1 MNRNK
6 IQIALSMAVFIATTL
21 SSCMEE
27 YLEGRQSSTITYQ
40 VLTQDAVTRGSY
52 GEEMPVGRD
61 STSLGK
67 MRVSVTATPFP
78 DVIQGMTR
86 GAAVRTPSAITSFGV
101 CGAIYDASGTYA
113 DAACGSYFFN
123 EEVTPDVSTKYFWP
137 SKEHKL
143 SFYAHWPYAS
153 SVFQLASSANALGR
167 PSYTYRM
174 YDDPKKHVDVM
185 TAEVIDKVPD
195 GLTVP
200 ITFAHR
206 TAGVR
211 FLLKNERGEPITL
224 ESISLRGMYMAGTLT
239 GSTWAVTGAKD
250 GVCNIDL
257 NKTIADDVTLD
268 ITGTDS
274 ILFVVPQSC
283 EGMTLR
289 LVAGGDIYQTD
300 LDGDL
305 SAGVVYTYSIV
316 LYKYDYFLNVTGTS
330 DFTHEGGTDTYS
342 IQSYKETL
350 SGIQKP
356 AAWKALYSTD
366 GGETFSETKPSWIT
380 TFTGS
385 GDGSLTVTAYDATV
399 ASQEVTSTVTGSTL
413 LAAATPVADYDLSTN
428 GGTTAI
434 TTANCYM
441 VHAPGT
447 YKLPLVYG
455 NAITGGTTNT
465 VAYTPGGEATTNY
478 VTQFVN
484 HEGAD
489 ITDPWL
495 KNNGAV
501 AVGASLLWQ
510 DASQIVTSPA
520 ISGDYLTFTVP
531 AATIAEGN
539 AVIAVTDANGVILWS
554 WHIWVTPETY
564 TNTTDVATG
573 STTYTVA
580 PVNLGW
586 VATSSIRDVYDAR
599 ECIVKIK
606 QLADDGQEVTF
617 TIVQTETAVENTIK
631 TGYNPYYQWGR
642 KDPFIPSD
650 GNIAVNKTVYD
661 VSGNVISGLPVVVS
675 SATTTIG
682 DGIQHPTTHY
692 YCNSSVGYAK
702 DMPYNLW
709 DANTGTAGNISS
721 PTVKTIYD
729 PCPPGFCIPTSN
741 LFSYIGNGGSRRM
754 TTWNEDTPG
763 AIWNI
768 GTTGDDLLLPALG
781 KRNISSGMLS
791 FLASQAQVNLWSAT
805 RYSKTYGYYLN
816 ATPQWFYYH
825 SEGLA
830 SGLSV
835 RPVAE

>member
-6 IQIALSMAVFIATTL
+6 IQIALSMAVIATTL

-27 YLEGRQSSTITYQ
+27 YLESGRQSSTITYQ

-52 GEEMPVGRD
+52 GEETTVGRD

-67 MRVSVTATPFP
+67 MHVSVTATPFP

-143 SFYAHWPYAS
+143 SFYAHWPYGGGA
-153 SVFQLASSANALGR
+153 FQLQSSANALGR

-185 TAEVIDKVPD
+185 TAEVLDKVPD

-224 ESISLRGMYMAGTLT
+224 ESISLRGLYMAGTLT
-239 GSTWAVTGAKD
+239 GNTWAVTGAKD

-300 LDGDL
+300 LEGDL

-428 GGTTAI
+428 GGTTAR

-484 HEGAD
+484 HNGTD

-520 ISGDYLTFTVP
+520 ISSDYLTFTVP

-539 AVIAVTDANGVILWS
+539 AVIAVTDADGVILWS

-586 VATSSIRDVYDAR
+586 VATSSIRDVYGAR

-617 TIVQTETAVENTIK
+617 TIAQTETAVENTIR
-631 TGYNPYYQWGR
+631 TGYSPYFQWGR

-650 GNIAVNKTVYD
+650 GNIAVNRTVYD

-754 TTWNEDTPG
+754 TTWDEDTPG

-781 KRNISSGMLS
+781 KRNTSTGTLS

-805 RYSKTYGYYLN
+805 RYSKTYGYYLH
-816 ATPQWFYYH
+816 ATPQWFYYN